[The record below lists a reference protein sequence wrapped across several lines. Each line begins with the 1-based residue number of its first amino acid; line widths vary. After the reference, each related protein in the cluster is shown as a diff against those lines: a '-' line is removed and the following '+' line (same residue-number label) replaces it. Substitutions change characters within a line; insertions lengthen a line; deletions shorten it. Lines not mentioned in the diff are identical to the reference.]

1 MRNIATLTALA
12 AALAF
17 GSTAFANEPT
27 PPIDPSAPTTQ
38 SDVKPTFDEL
48 DTNKDGQV
56 SKTEIPVE
64 HELNTLFASF
74 DRDTDQML
82 SRVEFDEYAAEDE
95 EEAE

>member
-17 GSTAFANEPT
+17 GSVAIANEPA
-27 PPIDPSAPTTQ
+27 PPIDPADPTAQT
-38 SDVKPTFDEL
+38 DVKPTFDSL

-56 SKTEIPVE
+56 AKTEVPVE

-74 DRDTDQML
+74 DRNADQQL
-82 SRVEFDEYAAEDE
+82 SRIEFDEYAAEDE

>member
-12 AALAF
+12 AAMAF
-17 GSTAFANEPT
+17 GSAAFANEPA
-27 PPIDPSAPTTQ
+27 PPIDPTMQTEA
-38 SDVKPTFDEL
+38 KPTFDSL

-56 SKTEIPVE
+56 AKAEVPVE

-74 DRDTDQML
+74 DSNADQQL
-82 SRVEFDEYAAEDE
+82 SRTEFDAYIEEE

>member
-1 MRNIATLTALA
+1 MRNIASLTALA

-17 GSTAFANEPT
+17 GSAAYANEPA
-27 PPIDPSAPTTQ
+27 PPIDPMTQ
-38 SDVKPTFDEL
+38 TEAKPTFDSL

-56 SKTEIPVE
+56 AKAEVPVE

-74 DRDTDQML
+74 DRNADQQL
-82 SRVEFDEYAAEDE
+82 SRIEFDEYAAEDE